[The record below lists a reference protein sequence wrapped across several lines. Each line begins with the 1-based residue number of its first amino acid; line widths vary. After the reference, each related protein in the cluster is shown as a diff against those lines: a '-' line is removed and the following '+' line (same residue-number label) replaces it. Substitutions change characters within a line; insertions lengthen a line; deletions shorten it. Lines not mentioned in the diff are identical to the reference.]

1 MDRDPG
7 MKCRLLMVI
16 PAFLPNYESG
26 GPIRSVAGL
35 LEGLKGHSGVSCDVL
50 CLSPSEDFGGSGR
63 GIFRRRVNGF
73 DVIYTKPQVV
83 IMVTTIARLLRS
95 SRYRYVCVNGVF
107 NLICVCALSLAIL
120 FKKKVALFP
129 RGSLLEGSLLQ
140 RRRGFKELTLNLFY
154 SSLFLSLNLAI
165 LSSRR
170 EEEDFRKLIG
180 SRSIR
185 TVRIP
190 NPIYFE
196 PEEISAMG
204 GDLCRSKR
212 KQERYVLYLGRFHPG
227 KRLSLI
233 EELALQIPDFDFVF
247 AGYHAGYEFRYR
259 EVLGNIDVI
268 DAVHGVDKLDLIK
281 NAAMTILI
289 GEHENFG
296 NALAESVV
304 LGTPVVTLNSVGFS
318 DHIQKFGGGIVA
330 SDASVDC
337 LAKAVFLCWDTF
349 GGQLAP
355 NVTEHYAESLS
366 QAHVASK
373 LVEELALLSTQ

>member
-1 MDRDPG
+1 

-35 LEGLKGHSGVSCDVL
+35 LDGLKGHSGIYCDVL
-50 CLSPSEDFGGSGR
+50 CLSPSGDFEGSGR
-63 GIFRRRVNGF
+63 AIFRRRVNGF
-73 DVIYTKPQVV
+73 DVIYIKPHFM
-83 IMVTTIARLLRS
+83 IMMTIIGRLLRS
-95 SRYRYVCVNGVF
+95 SRYSHVCVNGVF
-107 NLICVCALSLAIL
+107 NLVCVCALSLAIL

-170 EEEDFRKLIG
+170 EEDDFRKLIG
-180 SRSIR
+180 TRSIR

-196 PEEISAMG
+196 PEEIRAMG
-204 GDLCRSKR
+204 RGLRPGDR
-212 KQERYVLYLGRFHPG
+212 KQQRYVLYLGRFHPG
-227 KRLSLI
+227 KRLALI
-233 EELALQIPDFDFVF
+233 EELALQTPDFDFVF
-247 AGYHAGYEFRYR
+247 AGYHAGYEFRYE
-259 EVLGNIDVI
+259 EVSENIDVI
-268 DAVHGVDKLDLIK
+268 DAVHGVNKLILIK

-318 DHIQKFGGGIVA
+318 EHIKKFGGGIIA

-337 LAKAVFLCWDTF
+337 LAEAVFLCWDTY
-349 GGQLAP
+349 GGLLEP
-355 NVTEHYAESLS
+355 NVTEHYAETLS